1 MDLASVTVR
10 VGEADAS
17 VDMTVYHD
25 ILSAVSPYFRGAFE
39 GSFVEA
45 TDRLISL
52 TDVTE
57 QTFRMFLQWTQTQ
70 NDQLPSGATVPSPAI
85 LVPKSTTQHGH
96 ETATGPAELQPPHPA
111 RSGPNA
117 ETLPDTT
124 RALDEPD
131 DHQLTHSEDTDN
143 LYFENPEWF
152 EGYCLSLLS
161 FLRLYVFA
169 DKYNVPQL
177 RDDVLTA
184 VVSLSFSWNWWPHLE
199 QGVIEFAYAN
209 LPSSSKFIRF
219 LVISTAFV
227 WLSQDGNCSADRLR
241 MLKEMNEDFAFE
253 VMVVQN
259 QRFRDE
265 KSSDGMPLWLD
276 DALSNSCVL
285 HEHLVQDAG
294 QCRKRIHD
302 QPYIFTGLIQ
312 MCAQAALAM
321 KKESD
326 EEKRSRK
333 EKD

>member
-1 MDLASVTVR
+1 MDLDTVTVR
-10 VGEADAS
+10 VGEADTA
-17 VDMTVYHD
+17 VNITVYRNL
-25 ILSAVSPYFRGAFE
+25 LSDVSPYFRGAFE

-45 TDRLISL
+45 TDRFTSL

-70 NDQLPSGATVPSPAI
+70 NNQLPSGATVPSPAI
-85 LVPKSTTQHGH
+85 IVPKSTIQHGH
-96 ETATGPAELQPPHPA
+96 AIATGPAELQPPDPA

-117 ETLPDTT
+117 ETLLDIT
-124 RALDEPD
+124 RALDEPG
-131 DHQLTHSEDTDN
+131 DHQPTYPEDTER
-143 LYFENPEWF
+143 LYFENPEWA

-169 DKYNVPQL
+169 DKYDVPQL

-184 VVSLSFSWNWWPHLE
+184 VVAQSISWDWWPDLE

-227 WLSQDGNCSADRLR
+227 WLSQDENCSANKLR
-241 MLKEMNEDFAFE
+241 MLKEKNEDFAFE
-253 VMVVQN
+253 VMIVQN
-259 QRFRDE
+259 QRFRNE
-265 KSSDGMPLWLD
+265 KSSDGMPLWLEE
-276 DALSNSCVL
+276 ALSNSCVL

-294 QCRKRIHD
+294 QCRRRIHD
-302 QPYIFTGLIQ
+302 QPYIFTGLIE
-312 MCAQAALAM
+312 MCAQSALAM

-326 EEKRSRK
+326 EEKRSHE